1 MIKLLDQRAKRIV
14 MPLSAA
20 LLSLDRFGLIP
31 ELFEIF
37 GQEALLRFLDIFAG
51 QTFKVP
57 DHDTLTAR
65 IRDVIIWIELENET
79 KTVAELAEEYGLSDR
94 RIREIRDS
102 MRSIMTRFQILPMYE
117 SIDGQ
122 QEE

>member
-1 MIKLLDQRAKRIV
+1 M
-14 MPLSAA
+14 
-20 LLSLDRFGLIP
+20 
-31 ELFEIF
+31 
-37 GQEALLRFLDIFAG
+37 
-51 QTFKVP
+51 
-57 DHDTLTAR
+57 
-65 IRDVIIWIELENET
+65 IIWIELENET

-102 MRSIMTRFQILPMYE
+102 MRSIMNRFQILPMYE